1 MAQIIQKQIQTHVQP
16 DNKRVSKNNA
26 SYYLLKKT
34 DFTTVI
40 VECGFLSNYKEA
52 ENLIDEDYQ
61 QKLAWAIHLGILQ
74 YINEQIEL
82 LENKMEMA
90 SEKKTFLLK
99 QIGLNTYEELTS
111 ELNNLQNEL
120 NKILALYEE
129 NKKAYDE
136 IQ

>member
-1 MAQIIQKQIQTHVQP
+1 MQVEEKLNELKAIEADIK
-16 DNKRVSKNNA
+16 SKN
-26 SYYLLKKT
+26 K
-34 DFTTVI
+34 
-40 VECGFLSNYKEA
+40 
-52 ENLIDEDYQ
+52 
-61 QKLAWAIHLGILQ
+61 
-74 YINEQIEL
+74 QIEL